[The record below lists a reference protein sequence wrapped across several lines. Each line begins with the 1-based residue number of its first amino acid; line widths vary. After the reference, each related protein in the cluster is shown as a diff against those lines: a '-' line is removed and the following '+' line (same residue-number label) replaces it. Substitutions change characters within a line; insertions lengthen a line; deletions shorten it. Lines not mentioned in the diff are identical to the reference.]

1 MSSSSGGKDF
11 HGGGDKRKTYAAW
24 EKYDVDA
31 ALCETEKAERREDR
45 VAATA
50 KGHSRVAKVETTAAQ
65 EAVVGA
71 GVLESRASVE
81 ALKTRLKR
89 GGGGGGGRGG
99 RRRGRGGDSDDD
111 NSGSSSSGGD
121 SSGAGGSSGSGGG
134 RSSGGPSMTRIKFV
148 WRIAGEFL
156 VSMKEKAPEQLK
168 RVNGE
173 P

>member
-1 MSSSSGGKDF
+1 MYEE
-11 HGGGDKRKTYAAW
+11 DKKAQIVW
-24 EKYDVDA
+24 EKMRQRCA
-31 ALCETEKAERREDR
+31 H
-45 VAATA
+45 TA
-50 KGHSRVAKVETTAAQ
+50 MP
-65 EAVVGA
+65 
-71 GVLESRASVE
+71 
-81 ALKTRLKR
+81 
-89 GGGGGGGRGG
+89 
-99 RRRGRGGDSDDD
+99 
-111 NSGSSSSGGD
+111 SSSSGGD